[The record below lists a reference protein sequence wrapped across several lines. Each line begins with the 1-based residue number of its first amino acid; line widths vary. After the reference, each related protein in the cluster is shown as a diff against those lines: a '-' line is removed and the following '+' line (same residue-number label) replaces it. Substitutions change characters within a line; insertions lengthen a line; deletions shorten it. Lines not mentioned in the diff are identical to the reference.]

1 MTIYVIYH
9 HSQRQRAIDWLTP
22 LLDQG
27 WNFNFAP
34 LGLEVGSDAWK
45 DAVRKS
51 VSNAEA
57 ALVLV
62 TKESANDEM
71 VAWRAE
77 LVQEQHKPLLPVLL
91 DREISYP
98 QHGTLS
104 RLQFLLG
111 DERGQE
117 FLMAELSRIV
127 PRKASCF
134 VSYSRED
141 ASVASKLSLD
151 LRAESINVWRDEDD
165 IPSGASWDKEVESAL
180 TKATHILFLV
190 SPKSVASRTVTDEIS
205 FAIEHNKIVIPC
217 IIASAEIPM
226 RVRRH
231 QWIDFEKGYDLAL
244 SKLLRELREWS
255 SNAA

>member
-27 WNFNFAP
+27 WNFDFAP

-45 DAVRKS
+45 DAIRES

-57 ALVLV
+57 AVVLV

-77 LVQEQHKPLLPVLL
+77 LIREQHKPLIPVLL

-98 QHGTLS
+98 RHGILS

-111 DERGQE
+111 DEHGQE
-117 FLMAELSRIV
+117 VLMAHLSRIV
-127 PRKASCF
+127 PRRASCF
-134 VSYSRED
+134 MSYSRED
-141 ASVASKLSLD
+141 SSFASKLSLD
-151 LRAESINVWRDEDD
+151 LRAEGINVWRDEDD
-165 IPSGASWDKEVESAL
+165 IPSGASWDKEIESAL
-180 TKATHILFLV
+180 TKTTHILFLV

-205 FAIEHNKIVIPC
+205 FAIERNKIVIPC

-231 QWIDFEKGYDLAL
+231 QWIDFDKGYDVAL